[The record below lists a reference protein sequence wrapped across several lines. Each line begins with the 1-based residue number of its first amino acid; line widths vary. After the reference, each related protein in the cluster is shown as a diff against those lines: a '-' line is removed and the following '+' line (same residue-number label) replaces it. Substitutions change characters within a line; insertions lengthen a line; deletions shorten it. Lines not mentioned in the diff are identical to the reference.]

1 MAKPDGPIEVFL
13 SQRNM
18 KVYCTVAYEDEHTDQ
33 LEVEALSIR
42 GAQREMTG
50 WFIAQ
55 GYKPVG
61 RWESEQTEFT
71 PEGDERAVETS
82 RRFAPAKSDK

>member
-1 MAKPDGPIEVFL
+1 MAKLDGPVEVFL

-18 KVYCTVAYEDEHTDQ
+18 QVYCTVAYEDEHTDS
-33 LEVEALSIR
+33 LSVEALSIR

-50 WFIAQ
+50 WFIDQ

-61 RWESEQTEFT
+61 RWETEQED
-71 PEGDERAVETS
+71 GNGVLVEVS

>member
-1 MAKPDGPIEVFL
+1 MADADGPIEVWL
-13 SQRNM
+13 SQKNM
-18 KVYCTVAYEDEHTDQ
+18 QVSCTAVHEDEHTET

-61 RWESEQTEFT
+61 RWSTEQEDGG
-71 PEGDERAVETS
+71 EAIEVS
-82 RRFAPAKSDK
+82 RRFVPAKSEQ